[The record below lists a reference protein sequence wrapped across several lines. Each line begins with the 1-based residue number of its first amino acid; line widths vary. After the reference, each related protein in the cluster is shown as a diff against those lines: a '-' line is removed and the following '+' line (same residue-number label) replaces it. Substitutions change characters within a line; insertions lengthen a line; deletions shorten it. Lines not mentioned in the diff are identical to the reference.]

1 MENIDPFYV
10 NCMFL
15 GFLAGLFIFLNQFI
29 LSVFFSFLIGTMF
42 IVFFVPLCAGF
53 YSVIFTVYE
62 LPKEKAK
69 FLTYMSLGHFISIA
83 ILKNKKLKNKKKV
96 LSITFGILAI
106 TVLVNG
112 LLTISYIVILG
123 NGTPIE
129 KAFQSLTTSYSVK
142 FLFDPQV
149 AAILF
154 PISGIPLPN
163 IWWAPYIGILILWS
177 ITSYIFIIFGFPIG
191 LVFRKIREYHLRKI
205 SPEENKFSL

>member
-15 GFLAGLFIFLNQFI
+15 GFLAGLFIFLSQFI
-29 LSVFFSFLIGTMF
+29 LSVFFSVFIGMMFLVF
-42 IVFFVPLCAGF
+42 IVPLCVGF

-83 ILKNKKLKNKKKV
+83 ILKNKKKVKKV

-129 KAFQSLTTSYSVK
+129 KYFQSLTTSYSVK

-205 SPEENKFSL
+205 PPEENKFSL